1 MAADGEGG
9 GDAAGAVCR
18 GDGGLWHVVT
28 SVPLRHSWKP
38 PLDRVLEAHAR
49 RLGLDLGGVGGGGVA
64 QEEREGARLELFA
77 RELRAGWTSVGD
89 EAVLFQMRSFF
100 ASEAPRG

>member
-1 MAADGEGG
+1 M
-9 GDAAGAVCR
+9 
-18 GDGGLWHVVT
+18 GDGGESGDGSLWHVVM

-49 RLGLDLGGVGGGGVA
+49 RLSLDLGGVGGGRGGVA
-64 QEEREGARLELFA
+64 EPEGTRLELFA
-77 RELRAGWTSVGD
+77 RELRPGWTSVGD

-100 ASEAPRG
+100 TSEAPEG

>member
-1 MAADGEGG
+1 MADGGES
-9 GDAAGAVCR
+9 
-18 GDGGLWHVVT
+18 GDGGLWHVVM

-49 RLGLDLGGVGGGGVA
+49 RLSLDLGDVCSGGGGGVA
-64 QEEREGARLELFA
+64 EPEGTRLELFA

-89 EAVLFQMRSFF
+89 EVVLFQMRSFF
-100 ASEAPRG
+100 TSEAPEG